1 MKNKKAAPRKSSHK
15 LHEETEVDDE
25 SEGEKAADREVEMR
39 EENTTLAD

>member
-1 MKNKKAAPRKSSHK
+1 MKNKKTAPRKSNRR
-15 LHEETEVDDE
+15 LHEEAEVDDR

>member
-15 LHEETEVDDE
+15 LHEEIDEE

-39 EENTTLAD
+39 EEDTTSAD